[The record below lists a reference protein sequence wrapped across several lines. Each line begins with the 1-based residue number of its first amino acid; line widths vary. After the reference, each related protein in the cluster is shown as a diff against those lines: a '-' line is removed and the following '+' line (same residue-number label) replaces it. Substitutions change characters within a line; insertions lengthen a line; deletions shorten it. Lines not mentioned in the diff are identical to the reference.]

1 MSYSFQLF
9 LFFYVPTTW
18 LLVSFSAAWIFS
30 CSLTLRKNYQHPLLH
45 CYLIFSLLLL
55 PTVIYFWTE
64 LHAWLLQI
72 GIFVGLLIL
81 FQDSARRK
89 LTYFVFFILI
99 FLTIESTAI
108 LLYKLYRYWGNGV
121 LLASFRVE
129 ELKTS
134 TDMSVMAVFYFLAA
148 IPVLWKVP
156 QMLKLYSQ
164 NPFPIMEIILP
175 IQMASSTQILPMQY
189 QSPYYPVLIAV
200 YWLISLLS
208 YLPLLHGLKRLY
220 QYEKSQ
226 ALLAK
231 QVEIARKQLDYSN
244 EAQKHYQDLRKWN
257 HDIENHLFALSYL
270 TSHGKYEEASAYLN
284 SIELGGKKDED

>member
-30 CSLTLRKNYQHPLLH
+30 SSLTLRKNHRHPLLH
-45 CYLIFSLLLL
+45 CYLIFFLLLI
-55 PTVIYFWTE
+55 PTVIHFKTE

-72 GIFVGLLIL
+72 GIFAGLLIL
-81 FQDSARRK
+81 FQDSVRRK
-89 LTYFVFFILI
+89 LAYFVFFILI

-108 LLYKLYRYWGNGV
+108 LLYKLYRYWGTGI

-129 ELKTS
+129 ELKTP
-134 TDMSVMAVFYFLAA
+134 TDMVVMAVFYFLAA
-148 IPVLWKVP
+148 IPILWKVP

-175 IQMASSTQILPMQY
+175 IQVASIMQILPMQY
-189 QSPYYPVLIAV
+189 QSPYYPVLIAA

-220 QYEKSQ
+220 QYERSQ

-270 TSHGKYEEASAYLN
+270 TSHHKYEEASAYLD